1 MQSCNPL
8 LMRIAVNTRFLLKNK
23 LEGIGWFTYES
34 LKRIVQSHP
43 EHEFIFFFDRPYAE
57 EFIFGKN
64 VTPVVLFP
72 PARHPFLWYWWFQI
86 SVTQALKKY
95 KPDLFLSTDGY
106 LSLNTPV
113 KQVLVIHDLAF
124 EHFNG
129 HLDWLTQR
137 YYRYYTPQF
146 SRKATR
152 IVTVSSFTRKDIIER
167 YKIEEGKIDVIYN
180 GSNPRFQPLNEL
192 QKEEVRKKYSGGAK
206 YFVYAGAIHP
216 RKNIARLFQAFNQ
229 FKNLD
234 SQGIKLVI
242 AGRKAWETD
251 EPMQVYRQMQHKED
265 VLFLG
270 HLGQEELARVTGAA
284 EAMVYVS
291 LLEGFGIPIVEA
303 MNCDVP
309 VITSDVSSMPE
320 VAGEAGLLVN
330 PYSVTEIAE
339 AMRRITAEVSLK
351 NSLIEK
357 GREQRKKFSWD
368 QTGDQLWQSM
378 MKAIK

>member
-1 MQSCNPL
+1 
-8 LMRIAVNTRFLLKNK
+8 MRIAVNTRFLLKNK

-43 EHEFIFFFDRPYAE
+43 EHEFIFFFDRPYSE
-57 EFIFGKN
+57 EFIFGRN

-86 SVTQALKKY
+86 SVTRALKKY
-95 KPDLFLSTDGY
+95 NPDLFLSTDGY
-106 LSLNTPV
+106 LSLNTQV

-129 HLDWLTQR
+129 HLDWLTQK
-137 YYRYYTPQF
+137 YYRYYTPKF
-146 SRKATR
+146 ANKATR
-152 IVTVSSFTRKDIIER
+152 IVTVSAFTKNDIVER
-167 YKIEEGKIDVIYN
+167 YKIEKGKIDVIYN
-180 GSNPRFQPLNEL
+180 GSNPRFQPLSES

-216 RKNIARLFQAFNQ
+216 RKNISRLFQAFNQ
-229 FKNLD
+229 FKSSD
-234 SQGIKLVI
+234 SLGMKLVI

-251 EPMQVYRQMQHKED
+251 EPMQIYRQMQHKED

-270 HLGQEELARVTGAA
+270 HLGQEELASVTGAA
-284 EAMVYVS
+284 EAMTYVS

-303 MNCDVP
+303 MSCNVP

-320 VAGEAGLLVN
+320 VAGDAGILVN
-330 PYSVTEIAE
+330 PYSIEEIAA
-339 AMRRITAEVSLK
+339 AMMKISTDDSLR

-357 GREQRKKFSWD
+357 GKEQRKKFSWD
-368 QTGDQLWQSM
+368 QTGDQLWESM
-378 MKAIK
+378 MKAIKQ

>member
-1 MQSCNPL
+1 
-8 LMRIAVNTRFLLKNK
+8 MRIAVNTRFLLKNK

-34 LKRIVQSHP
+34 LKRIVHSHP
-43 EHEFIFFFDRPYAE
+43 EHEFIFFFDRPYSE

-86 SVTQALKKY
+86 SVTRALKKY
-95 KPDLFLSTDGY
+95 NPDLFLSTDGY
-106 LSLNTPV
+106 LSLRTPV

-129 HLDWLTQR
+129 HLDWLTQK
-137 YYRYYTPQF
+137 YYRFYTPKF
-146 SRKATR
+146 ARKATR
-152 IVTVSSFTRKDIIER
+152 IVTVSAFTKEDIVER
-167 YKIEEGKIDVIYN
+167 YKIAKEKIDVVYN
-180 GSNPRFQPLNEL
+180 GSNPRFQPLSEL

-216 RKNIARLFQAFNQ
+216 RKNISRLFQAFNR
-229 FKNLD
+229 FKNSD
-234 SQGIKLVI
+234 TQGIKLLI

-251 EPMQVYRQMQHKED
+251 EPMQVYNKMQHKED
-265 VLFLG
+265 VSFLG
-270 HLGQEELARVTGAA
+270 HLRQEELASVTGAA
-284 EAMVYVS
+284 EAMIYVS
-291 LLEGFGIPIVEA
+291 LLEGFGIPIIEA

-309 VITSDVSSMPE
+309 VITSNISSMPE
-320 VAGEAGLLVN
+320 VTGDAGVLVD

-339 AMRRITAEVSLK
+339 AMRKISTDSSFC

-357 GREQRKKFSWD
+357 GKEQRKKFSWD
-368 QTGDQLWQSM
+368 QTGDNLWKSM
-378 MKAIK
+378 MQAIKP